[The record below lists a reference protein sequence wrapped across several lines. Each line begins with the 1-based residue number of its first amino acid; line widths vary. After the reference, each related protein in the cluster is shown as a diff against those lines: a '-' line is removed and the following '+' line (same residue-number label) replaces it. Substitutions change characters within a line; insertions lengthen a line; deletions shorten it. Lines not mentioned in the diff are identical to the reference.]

1 MNKSNAVKQIIKSIL
16 LRTSKMDFV
25 FPAEKRIFVGKETE
39 KEKSVVS
46 TGYFSSISTICQIQK
61 YFIAL

>member
-1 MNKSNAVKQIIKSIL
+1 
-16 LRTSKMDFV
+16 MDFV